1 MREDVGRGMECH
13 LLTPFCVRPMTTVRR
28 TFGEEE
34 MGQFRKLNNSP
45 KGKSHQEKNKKKI
58 FILNERFPDK
68 IGRSR
73 FYSRLE
79 EDVH

>member
-1 MREDVGRGMECH
+1 MECP

-45 KGKSHQEKNKKKI
+45 KGKSHQEKNKKK
-58 FILNERFPDK
+58 D
-68 IGRSR
+68 
-73 FYSRLE
+73 FYFE
-79 EDVH
+79 